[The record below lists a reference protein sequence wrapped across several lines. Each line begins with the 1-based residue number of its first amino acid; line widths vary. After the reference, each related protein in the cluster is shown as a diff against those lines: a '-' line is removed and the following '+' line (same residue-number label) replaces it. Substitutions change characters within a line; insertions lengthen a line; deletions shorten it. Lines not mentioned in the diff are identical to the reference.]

1 MTTTAQEEYLSTDAL
16 KNLVEMYNVF
26 DISNSV
32 GGRER
37 LLSDTNGKPE
47 QTYETNLE
55 HIKDMYVFSD
65 IRKKEMDTVLPAI
78 NAAIISLQFT
88 QRLSNKDAQATI
100 DFLNDYIKSAVFDE
114 SLIDKESR
122 GTFRTLGMLK
132 SVSTK
137 FILGFNYLS
146 GAKETITGFF
156 NLYERAVA
164 NSLLDK
170 DKIGLRI

>member
-1 MTTTAQEEYLSTDAL
+1 
-16 KNLVEMYNVF
+16 
-26 DISNSV
+26 
-32 GGRER
+32 
-37 LLSDTNGKPE
+37 
-47 QTYETNLE
+47 
-55 HIKDMYVFSD
+55 MYVFSD

-137 FILGFNYLS
+137 FILGFNY
-146 GAKETITGFF
+146 
-156 NLYERAVA
+156 
-164 NSLLDK
+164 
-170 DKIGLRI
+170 